1 MVQTVV
7 ISLIVGSYLSLLLNI
22 PAMLS
27 IFGLVV
33 GEAIAINL
41 IGFPVQEATRS
52 RILSRFEY

>member
-1 MVQTVV
+1 
-7 ISLIVGSYLSLLLNI
+7 
-22 PAMLS
+22 MLS